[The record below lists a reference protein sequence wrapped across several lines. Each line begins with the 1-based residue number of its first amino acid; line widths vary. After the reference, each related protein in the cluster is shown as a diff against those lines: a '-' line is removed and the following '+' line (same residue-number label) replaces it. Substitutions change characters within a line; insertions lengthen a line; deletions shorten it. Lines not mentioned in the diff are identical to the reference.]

1 MKVVYMGTPDF
12 AVGCL
17 ESLINAGHEICA
29 VFSQPDKPVG
39 RKQILTAPPV
49 KEIALKNNIP
59 VFQPISLKNDDT
71 AYNIIKNENPDVI
84 VVVAYGKLLPKSIL
98 DIAKYGCINV
108 HASLLPKLRGA
119 SPVQTAIV
127 NGDKVTGVTTMLLDE
142 GMDTGDILLSREIA
156 IENTDTAETMFE
168 KLSVLGA
175 ELLIDTL
182 NGLENGTVT
191 PIKQD
196 ESLATHAKIIEK
208 EDALIDFNK
217 SANEIDCLIRGL
229 HIWPVAY
236 TYVNDK
242 RMKIYSAEVVENCN
256 EGECGEILS
265 QNKAITVQCGMNTAL
280 KITELQL
287 EGSKRMRAVDFLNGK
302 KLDIVKF

>member
-12 AVGCL
+12 AV
-17 ESLINAGHEICA
+17 ESLINAGHEVCA

>member
-17 ESLINAGHEICA
+17 ESLINAGHEVCA

-59 VFQPISLKNDDT
+59 VFQPLSLKNDDT

-156 IENTDTAETMFE
+156 IDNTDTAETMFE